1 MYEYYITPEEYEI
14 AEKNGICKHTLDYR
28 IREAAWDK
36 KRAITEQIKG
46 DKYKKYYEIAR
57 KNGIKENTFR
67 KRLSYGMSLEEASTK
82 PVDKDHQS
90 KRKYPKEILIIAEQ
104 NGIKRNTLISRLRLG
119 WSLEDATTIKP
130 NRKIRNE
137 SWRKDNELIFN
148 SQYK

>member
-1 MYEYYITPEEYEI
+1 MPFF
-14 AEKNGICKHTLDYR
+14 L
-28 IREAAWDK
+28 
-36 KRAITEQIKG
+36 AITEQIKG

-67 KRLSYGMSLEEASTK
+67 KRLSYGMSFEEASTK

-130 NRKIRNE
+130 NRKIRNK